1 MDNLLDYLN
10 AGHTKAGTWAALAG
24 KLKVNLRT
32 VTYWRQGKGWPEQ
45 RTMLR
50 IAKYLGTDQRLALLD
65 LAIWTGGGK
74 VKKTWI
80 ALRAGYLAA
89 ADPGGAG

>member
-1 MDNLLDYLN
+1 MDNLLDYLL
-10 AGHTKAGTWAALAG
+10 AGHAKTGTWSALAA
-24 KLKVNLRT
+24 KLKVNPRT
-32 VTYWRQGKGWPEQ
+32 VTHWRQGKSYPGQ

-65 LAIWTGGGK
+65 LQIWTNQGK

-80 ALRAGYLAA
+80 VLRAGYLEA
-89 ADPGGAG
+89 ADPGRAG

>member
-1 MDNLLDYLN
+1 MDELKDYLN
-10 AGHTKAGTWAALAG
+10 AGHAKAGTWAALAG
-24 KLKVNLRT
+24 KLKVNPRT

-45 RTMLR
+45 RAMLR
-50 IAKYLGTDQRLALLD
+50 IARYLGTDQRLALLD
-65 LAIWTGGGK
+65 LQIWIAKGK

-89 ADPGGAG
+89 ADPGRAG